1 MGKKADKR
9 AREAATKAAQAAME
23 GVKQYQP
30 LVLDELKPG
39 YSRTTS
45 FIPKGTRSDFSGLFG
60 YQRAPGAVYA
70 NYPAPERGQEGWTG
84 PLKPPPQV
92 AFDPKKPAPP
102 TPPVT
107 TTPALPPASKLP
119 LASERPRG
127 PGAGA
132 SMFDKDRPATR
143 EDIIATYREILG
155 RDPDEGGLEY
165 YMKLAKDKKW
175 SPYRIATAHL
185 GSDEYKGVLG
195 KDSGKGRGAL
205 LRDHSYGR
213 PYDLMD
219 ELAHAQSAGNTSF
232 DDIQN
237 AAGLNQLLQQY
248 TSNLP
253 TGNILDDPVYNLG
266 TSTSGGIGNVLSNAG
281 DAARGMVSGAGNI
294 ARQGIDA
301 LRNKDSDQD
310 KSILSG
316 LLSLLPGRDLAQSI
330 ANSPWVRGLF
340 NSLTGNN
347 TDTSDPQDLSG
358 VPNINIPRSVGG
370 LSNFSLPPG
379 FNIPDINI
387 GEEYLNMA
395 GGGYLGQDNFN
406 RVNGQISGRGTETS
420 DNIPAMLSDGEFVF
434 NAKALRGIGSL
445 NGAKNNPE
453 EQRRQ
458 GARAMYAFQRAGEN
472 ALKGGV

>member
-1 MGKKADKR
+1 
-9 AREAATKAAQAAME
+9 
-23 GVKQYQP
+23 
-30 LVLDELKPG
+30 
-39 YSRTTS
+39 
-45 FIPKGTRSDFSGLFG
+45 
-60 YQRAPGAVYA
+60 
-70 NYPAPERGQEGWTG
+70 
-84 PLKPPPQV
+84 
-92 AFDPKKPAPP
+92 
-102 TPPVT
+102 
-107 TTPALPPASKLP
+107 
-119 LASERPRG
+119 
-127 PGAGA
+127 
-132 SMFDKDRPATR
+132 
-143 EDIIATYREILG
+143 LG

-205 LRDHSYGR
+205 PTDHSYGR

-237 AAGLNQLLQQY
+237 AAGLESILQQY
-248 TSNLP
+248 RDMGGFGGSARAP
-253 TGNILDDPVYNLG
+253 G
-266 TSTSGGIGNVLSNAG
+266 TIGYGPGGIGNVLSNIG
-281 DAARGMVSGAGNI
+281 SAARGMVSGAGNI

-301 LRNKDSDQD
+301 LQGDEDSDQD
-310 KSILSG
+310 GGFWGGIGK
-316 LLSLLPGRDLAQSI
+316 LLSNLPGYNVPRAI
-330 ANSPWVRGLF
+330 A
-340 NSLTGNN
+340 
-347 TDTSDPQDLSG
+347 
-358 VPNINIPRSVGG
+358 
-370 LSNFSLPPG
+370 
-379 FNIPDINI
+379 NI
-387 GEEYLNMA
+387 GEEYFNMA